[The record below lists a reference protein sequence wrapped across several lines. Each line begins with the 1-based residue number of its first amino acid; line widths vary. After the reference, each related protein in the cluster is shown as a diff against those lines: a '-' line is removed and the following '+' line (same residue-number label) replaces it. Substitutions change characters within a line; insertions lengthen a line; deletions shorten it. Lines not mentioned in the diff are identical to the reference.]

1 MSELDKDNP
10 VCITT
15 LKLMSDFW
23 TMRIIDALSDQQL
36 RFCEIEFKIETINTA
51 TLSNRLKKLEDNNL
65 IVRIEKSRADVTYRL
80 STRGIKS
87 LPILKS
93 INDFALAT
101 VDKTNISTT

>member
-1 MSELDKDNP
+1 MSELDKNNP
-10 VCITT
+10 ICITT

-36 RFCEIEFKIETINTA
+36 RFCELESKIASINTA
-51 TLSNRLKKLEDNNL
+51 TLSNRLRKLEDNNL
-65 IVRIEKSRADVTYRL
+65 IIRTEKSRADVTYQL
-80 STRGIKS
+80 SELGVKS

-101 VDKTNISTT
+101 EIKE

>member
-10 VCITT
+10 ICINT

-23 TMRIIDALSDQQL
+23 TMRIIDALSDSQL
-36 RFCEIEFKIETINTA
+36 RFCEIESKLETINTA
-51 TLSNRLKKLEDNNL
+51 TLSNRLKKLEDNKL
-65 IVRIEKSRADVTYRL
+65 IIRTEKSRADVTYQL
-80 STRGIKS
+80 SDIGTKS

-101 VDKTNISTT
+101 EK